1 MIANAAAKTD
11 APMSQVSVTINGRQ
25 YRMACE
31 DGQESHLMQLAKLLD
46 ERIGELR
53 GKFGEVGDSRLTVM
67 AALTVADQLSE
78 AKQKITNIENE
89 LAALQDARMVAAEHA
104 QATETAIIAAL
115 NAAAER
121 IEGLTRNLNQTLGP
135 GVSVG

>member
-1 MIANAAAKTD
+1 MTANTAAKTD
-11 APMSQVSVTINGRQ
+11 ARMSQVSVTINGRQ

-53 GKFGEVGDSRLTVM
+53 GKFGQVGDSRLTVM
-67 AALTVADQLSE
+67 AALTVADELAE
-78 AKQKITNIENE
+78 AEQKITRIENE
-89 LAALQDARMVAAEHA
+89 LAALQDARMVAADHA
-104 QATETAIIAAL
+104 QATQTAIIAAL

>member
-78 AKQKITNIENE
+78 AEKKINRVEND
-89 LAALQDARMVAAEHA
+89 LAALQDARVVAADHA
-104 QATETAIIAAL
+104 QATESAIIAAL

>member
-1 MIANAAAKTD
+1 
-11 APMSQVSVTINGRQ
+11 MSQVSVTINGRQ

-89 LAALQDARMVAAEHA
+89 LAALQDARVVAAEHA

>member
-31 DGQESHLMQLAKLLD
+31 EGQEDRLTQLAKLLD
-46 ERIGELR
+46 ARIGELR
-53 GKFGEVGDSRLTVM
+53 GKFGQVGDTRLTVM
-67 AALTVADQLSE
+67 SALTVADELSE
-78 AKQKITNIENE
+78 AEQKITRLQEE
-89 LAALQDARMVAAEHA
+89 LAALQDAHMVAADHA
-104 QATETAIIAAL
+104 QATQTAIIAAL

-121 IEGLTRNLNQTLGP
+121 IESLTRNLNQTLGP

>member
-1 MIANAAAKTD
+1 MTANAAAKTD

-78 AKQKITNIENE
+78 AKQKISNIENE
-89 LAALQDARMVAAEHA
+89 LAALQDARVVAAEHA